1 MDEFIAKYTDWT
13 SQLVIP
19 TKWMIVLSPQSGGA
33 HKADEF
39 VHQRIWLI
47 LQDDSYNI
55 KDNEMN
61 KSTEETSW
69 NYSNE
74 KDLNS
79 MNLSV

>member
-1 MDEFIAKYTDWT
+1 MDEFIIKSTDWT

-19 TKWMIVLSPQSGGA
+19 RKWTIAPSPQNERA

-69 NYSNE
+69 NYPNE

>member
-1 MDEFIAKYTDWT
+1 M

-19 TKWMIVLSPQSGGA
+19 MKWTIAPSPQSGRA
-33 HKADEF
+33 HKAEEF

-69 NYSNE
+69 NYPNE
-74 KDLNS
+74 KDLNF